1 MQVFSIV
8 AVYFILWWLSL
19 FVVLPFGLRTQGEAN
34 EIVPGTVESAP
45 ARFRAGRV
53 MLATTILAA
62 IIHAGWYVL
71 SVKFGYGIDAIPQM
85 YPDFD

>member
-1 MQVFSIV
+1 MQLFSLA
-8 AVYFILWWLSL
+8 AVYFIIWWLSL
-19 FVVLPFGLRTQGEAN
+19 FVVLPFGLRTQAEEN
-34 EIVPGTVESAP
+34 EIVPGSVESAP

-71 SVKFGYGIDAIPQM
+71 SVKYGYGIDALPRM
-85 YPDFD
+85 YPKFD